1 MSLKLVSRKAAKRH
15 FDPERSRRINV
26 VQMKRQWTLSND
38 LLSWFAPKR
47 YPCIFLDQRL
57 RSRFFK

>member
-1 MSLKLVSRKAAKRH
+1 MSLKIVSRKAAKRH
-15 FDPERSRRINV
+15 LDFLENRINV
-26 VQMKRQWTLSND
+26 VQTKRERTLSNN
-38 LLSWFAPKR
+38 LLSWFAPKH